1 MNSTLPSSRVRN
13 DTFNRHTGFEL
24 GRPRYVLAAW
34 QLVKIIFF
42 LSAFPW
48 PSALKTWWLRRFG
61 ARIGQNVYWKPRV
74 NIHIPWKLTV
84 GAHTWIGE
92 EVCLVNFAPVTIGAH
107 CCLSQR
113 SFICSGN
120 HDYRSPDMRY
130 RHAPIILEDG
140 VWIGAMAF
148 VGPGVTLGSDAVVSA
163 GTIVT
168 QSLKGFS
175 VYAGNPCRAVRPR
188 WPENQDK
195 VIAGCRLHVE
205 G

>member
-1 MNSTLPSSRVRN
+1 
-13 DTFNRHTGFEL
+13 
-24 GRPRYVLAAW
+24 
-34 QLVKIIFF
+34 
-42 LSAFPW
+42 
-48 PSALKTWWLRRFG
+48 
-61 ARIGQNVYWKPRV
+61 
-74 NIHIPWKLTV
+74 
-84 GAHTWIGE
+84 
-92 EVCLVNFAPVTIGAH
+92 
-107 CCLSQR
+107 
-113 SFICSGN
+113 
-120 HDYRSPDMRY
+120 MRY